1 MCLRCRCALAALSA
15 SRRLPVPGPC
25 SAPGAASVPSQP
37 HACPPHNPRCT
48 RVQVRTL
55 FFSDPFVMLSGG
67 LACFAPPPT
76 RMRLRSPAGRQRAPP
91 RVLSLPPCYVVSGSP
106 PSNRCLLVNESL
118 RGPVCNEPLPLCV
131 VVLMPCMPLALARR
145 TRRPFQ
151 VSMYRSSYGV
161 RLSSHAGSQAYHT
174 VTTN

>member
-1 MCLRCRCALAALSA
+1 MRSGGAVCVASAARAGPVQRARCRLRA
-15 SRRLPVPGPC
+15 
-25 SAPGAASVPSQP
+25 QP
-37 HACPPHNPRCT
+37 TAACPPHNPT

-76 RMRLRSPAGRQRAPP
+76 RIRLRSPAGRQRAPP

-145 TRRPFQ
+145 TRQ
-151 VSMYRSSYGV
+151 SRSKCPCGCTVATAELRYGSIPTYGYK
-161 RLSSHAGSQAYHT
+161 LLFAT
-174 VTTN
+174 V